1 MLGSLAL
8 ERSANFSEDAAC
20 VKILT
25 LIDQSRR
32 LLTLDL
38 KGQNE
43 FETTRQ
49 VKFVIELPKPEEG
62 IKGYIKCICR
72 NTGDELHTKQ
82 SNRTKVIKNLYN

>member
-8 ERSANFSEDAAC
+8 EKSANFSEDEAC
-20 VKILT
+20 VKMLK
-25 LIDQSRR
+25 LIDQARR

-49 VKFVIELPKPEEG
+49 VKFVIELPKQEEG
-62 IKGYIKCICR
+62 IKGYIKCFKRI
-72 NTGDELHTKQ
+72 TGEELHIKQ
-82 SNRTKVIKNLYN
+82 SNLTKVIKNMY